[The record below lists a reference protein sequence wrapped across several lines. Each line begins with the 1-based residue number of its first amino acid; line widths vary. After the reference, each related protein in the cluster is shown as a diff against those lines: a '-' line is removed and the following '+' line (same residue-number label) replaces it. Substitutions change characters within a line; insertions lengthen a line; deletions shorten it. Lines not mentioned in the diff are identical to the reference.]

1 MVQIHSHG
9 HGDGG
14 QLKEG
19 LSQIGVGAHRKM
31 SAFGGKADI
40 LDGRSNV
47 RFTPQSG
54 HWLGQSKWRMAQA
67 WWETSGT
74 GRLP

>member
-40 LDGRSNV
+40 RDARSNV
-47 RFTPQSG
+47 CF
-54 HWLGQSKWRMAQA
+54 
-67 WWETSGT
+67 
-74 GRLP
+74 